1 MVIMVGA
8 VLAFH
13 RGALLHVT
21 RVRREKMLC
30 VPTEESRQGILALQ
44 AGCGAPAKENA
55 QYICGP

>member
-44 AGCGAPAKENA
+44 AGRGAPAKGNA